1 MNAPNQTYMKTLD
14 SLVQSVN
21 ATRQE
26 SSLLFPPRA
35 DGIFAQGEKGTPFCA
50 NLPLKHLSNEDLVRG
65 PANSFWKAQSVVHH
79 ASENKFKLGQLTE
92 LSQSSTPL
100 PNHVPGS

>member
-1 MNAPNQTYMKTLD
+1 MKTFD

-35 DGIFAQGEKGTPFCA
+35 DGVFVQGERGTSFCS
-50 NLPLKHLSNEDLVRG
+50 NLSLKHSSNEDLVRG
-65 PANSFWKAQSVVHH
+65 LANSVWKAQSVVHH

-92 LSQSSTPL
+92 LSQSLTAL
-100 PNHVPGS
+100 PNHFPGS